1 MDLSALAE
9 APLRQDIAIT
19 GSLNQHGEVQAIGGA
34 NEKIE
39 GFFDLCQA
47 RGLTGTQG
55 VAIPKANVQHLMLR
69 KDVVEACAAGRF
81 AIYPLTIIDDAMA
94 LLTGRAVGTRG
105 PDGAF
110 PADTING
117 LVEQRL
123 RSFAAVLQRFGEA
136 SSQIA
141 DQTSPAGDS
150 E

>member
-39 GFFDLCQA
+39 GFFDL
-47 RGLTGTQG
+47 
-55 VAIPKANVQHLMLR
+55 
-69 KDVVEACAAGRF
+69 
-81 AIYPLTIIDDAMA
+81 
-94 LLTGRAVGTRG
+94 
-105 PDGAF
+105 
-110 PADTING
+110 
-117 LVEQRL
+117 
-123 RSFAAVLQRFGEA
+123 
-136 SSQIA
+136 SQIA